1 MEKTPGK
8 RLLVLAGLSLGA
20 VAVFGSLAFYF
31 LFWRGSPGETK
42 DILIPRGASV
52 SSVITTLNEAGV
64 IENKTAFKY
73 LLRFTGGAKK
83 LRAGEFRFQ
92 ANMRLIDAMF
102 TLYHGEPVLHP
113 VTIPEGYNA
122 RQIATLVAKAGLG
135 NEQKFLAYAM
145 NPETP
150 KKFKLASPSLE
161 GFLFP
166 DTYSFSKIDG
176 EERIADRM
184 VNEFFKR
191 FDQPLRDEAEK
202 NGFTLERL
210 VTLASIVE
218 KETGHP
224 DERNLVSSVFHNRLA
239 KKMRL
244 ESDPTIIYG
253 IDNYDG
259 DIRFKDI
266 KKAHPYNTYTIKG
279 LPPGP
284 IASPGYATLL
294 ATLRPAETKFLFFV
308 GNNAG
313 RHMFSETYEQHLRYV
328 DQYQR
333 RRNPLPKPQAVAKPA
348 PSSKREAKNGHR
360 KLAGKKGK
368 K

>member
-1 MEKTPGK
+1 MEKSPGK
-8 RLLVLAGLSLGA
+8 RFLMMAGVFVTVVAILGSA
-20 VAVFGSLAFYF
+20 AFYF
-31 LFWRGSPGETK
+31 VFWRGSPGETK
-42 DILIPRGASV
+42 DILIPRGASAGN
-52 SSVITTLNEAGV
+52 VITLLHDNGV
-64 IENKTAFKY
+64 IENKMAFKY
-73 LLRFTGGAKK
+73 LLRFTGVQKK

-92 ANMRLIDAMF
+92 AHMRLIDAMF
-102 TLYHGEPVLHP
+102 TLYHGEPILHP

-122 RQIATLVAKAGLG
+122 RQIAGLIAKAGLG
-135 NEQKFLAYAM
+135 TEQKFLAYVM

-150 KKFKLASPSLE
+150 KKYKLTSPTLE
-161 GFLFP
+161 GFLYP
-166 DTYSFSKIDG
+166 DTYSFSRIDG

-191 FDQPLRDEAEK
+191 FDSGMRAEAEK
-202 NGFTLERL
+202 QGFTLERL
-210 VTLASIVE
+210 VTLASIIE

-224 DERNLVSSVFHNRLA
+224 DERTMVASVFHNRL
-239 KKMRL
+239 KKHMRL

-253 IDNYDG
+253 IENYDG
-259 DIRFKDI
+259 DIKFKDI

-284 IASPGYATLL
+284 ISSPGFATLH
-294 ATLRPAETKFLFFV
+294 ATLHPADTKYLFFV

-313 RHMFSETYEQHLRYV
+313 RHMFSETYEQHLKYV

-333 RRNPLPKPQAVAKPA
+333 KRNPLPKAAPA
-348 PSSKREAKNGHR
+348 TQSKREPKSVQR